1 MDGIFADMDPLS
13 ERFRQQRERTGLT
26 TRELEQMTTI
36 RERFIK
42 AIELGRYDVLPAVY
56 VRSFIRTLGAA
67 LEIPANEVNA
77 LMERTF
83 GGEGESTTH
92 LPPYVPE
99 PPPRESSISFATA
112 AQRTQDAVAAQVEKI
127 RSVAP
132 PTHRWQTY
140 AIGLG
145 ALALVGAA
153 VWWFLLRDEGAPTA
167 PTPEDVVEIRSGTT
181 ESVPDGDSIIL
192 TAIASD
198 TAWVSITMD
207 GTRSQQV
214 VLLPEGE
221 YRWSAMKDFVMSL
234 GNAGAVQFFRNER
247 PLPLFGKKGEAVRQI
262 TIKRKDISASNMAYR
277 PPTPQPAATAT
288 QQRPATV
295 APKPAVKA
303 PVKTPAKAVAKPA
316 MKPVAKAPGKP
327 AAKRVVKPATKPAA
341 RNTRQ
346 RIERPIITPAPPQPI
361 RR

>member
-1 MDGIFADMDPLS
+1 MDPLS

-26 TRELEQMTTI
+26 TRELEHMTTI

-67 LEIPANEVNA
+67 LEIPPGEVNA

-83 GGEGESTTH
+83 GGDGESPTH
-92 LPPYVPE
+92 LAPYVPE
-99 PPPRESSISFATA
+99 PPPRESAISFATA

-127 RSVAP
+127 RSVTP
-132 PTHRWQTY
+132 PAHRWQSY

-145 ALALVGAA
+145 ALALIGAA
-153 VWWFLLRDEGAPTA
+153 VWWLVLRDDGASTA
-167 PTPEDVVEIRSGTT
+167 TTPEDVVEIRSGTT
-181 ESVPDGDSIIL
+181 ETVPEGDSIIL
-192 TAIASD
+192 TAVASD

-247 PLPLFGKKGEAVRQI
+247 PLPFFGKKGEAVRQI
-262 TIKRKDISASNMAYR
+262 TIKRKDITASNMAYR
-277 PPTPQPAATAT
+277 PPTQQSPAAASQQQPATT
-288 QQRPATV
+288 TS
-295 APKPAVKA
+295 APKSVVK
-303 PVKTPAKAVAKPA
+303 P
-316 MKPVAKAPGKP
+316 
-327 AAKRVVKPATKPAA
+327 VVKPAATRVTKPVSKPATKTATKPGTKAVTKPAA
-341 RNTRQ
+341 RQAPKRAAGSTRQ
-346 RIERPIITPAPPQPI
+346 RVDRPIITPAPPQPI